1 MHRNAESRAEDWDTL
16 AFQAEKAGEELRR
29 AQIRYIGSGGTG
41 DHRQD
46 DKILQADHFTFSNM
60 KLPPGAIGP
69 EHNHHDAEEVFFVLE
84 GQLEITIHDIQDGTR
99 TASRA
104 WVSRP
109 GQNSA
114 RRASKPEKCR
124 KRRCSF
130 LCGFRI
136 TSTPT
141 ANLSFNIACRWRHP
155 IEQTMPRLDVDLSGR
170 LVVVTGA
177 GRGLGNVSL
186 LLAPSQGHP

>member
-69 EHNHHDAEEVFFVLE
+69 EHNHHDAEEVFSSLRVSWRSRF
-84 GQLEITIHDIQDGTR
+84 TIFKMG
-99 TASRA
+99 
-104 WVSRP
+104 P
-109 GQNSA
+109 
-114 RRASKPEKCR
+114 
-124 KRRCSF
+124 
-130 LCGFRI
+130 
-136 TSTPT
+136 
-141 ANLSFNIACRWRHP
+141 
-155 IEQTMPRLDVDLSGR
+155 GR
-170 LVVVTGA
+170 LHVC
-177 GRGLGNVSL
+177 LGIETWPKFRQACL
-186 LLAPSQGHP
+186 EA